1 MKSTST
7 KEIAQRVYAIVKS
20 IPRGF
25 VLTYGD
31 VARRAKISSPRHVG
45 YLLHHNPD
53 PAHIP
58 CHRVVFADGRL
69 TPAFAFGGITEH
81 AARLTREGVRVVKGR
96 VDLKKVRV
104 KS

>member
-1 MKSTST
+1 MRQTHPT
-7 KEIAQRVYAIVKS
+7 DVATRVYAVVRA
-20 IPRGF
+20 IPRGS

-31 VARRAKISSPRHVG
+31 VARRAHIASPRLVG

-81 AARLTREGVRVVKGR
+81 AARLRKEGVRVVSGR
-96 VDLKKVRV
+96 VDLKHVRMR
-104 KS
+104 